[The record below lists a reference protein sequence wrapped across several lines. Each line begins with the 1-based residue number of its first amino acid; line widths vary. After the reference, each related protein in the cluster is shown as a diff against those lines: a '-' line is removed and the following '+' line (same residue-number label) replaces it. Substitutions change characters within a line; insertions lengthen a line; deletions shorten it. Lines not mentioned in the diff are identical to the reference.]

1 MEVSSG
7 ESRTSTRVHKP
18 WIWRAGPR
26 ARRRPERSGTA
37 IAQQVGVNRVSQPMN
52 ASKSKC
58 LPESSGTYGGPRAT
72 LSMIGMSRRPGL
84 FLAVLGG
91 SVGSPSPS
99 RQGVACDGALAV
111 STGGA
116 LLDAANAETGTV
128 SAVKA
133 ASRKLVAT
141 VAAGQS
147 KTSGLTDDEISDR
160 VH

>member
-1 MEVSSG
+1 
-7 ESRTSTRVHKP
+7 
-18 WIWRAGPR
+18 
-26 ARRRPERSGTA
+26 
-37 IAQQVGVNRVSQPMN
+37 
-52 ASKSKC
+52 
-58 LPESSGTYGGPRAT
+58 
-72 LSMIGMSRRPGL
+72 MIGMSRRPGL